1 MACARHLQC
10 LNIVFA
16 DEVTL
21 QLNPTLSRMWG
32 IRGHQTQ
39 VTAWAGNHQK
49 THIFG
54 AMDPVRGKVY
64 RHFAPAIDGLHFIKL
79 LELLLK
85 RYPRGRL
92 VVVVD
97 NAIWHKSRL
106 LKAFFK
112 RHKRLSIF
120 FLPVRSPDMNPIEL
134 LWKLLRQ
141 RVTHNHFFGIL
152 KELKRAAGLGLDG
165 INRHPESIQA
175 LARQYVNVH

>member
-1 MACARHLQC
+1 MARARHLKC
-10 LNIVFA
+10 LNIVFT

-21 QLNPTLSRMWG
+21 QLNPTLSRKWG

-64 RHFAPAIDGLHFIKL
+64 RHFAQTINGLHFVKL

-85 RYPRGRL
+85 RYPRKRL
-92 VVVVD
+92 VVVAD
-97 NAIWHKSRL
+97 NAIWHKSKI
-106 LKAFFK
+106 LKPFLK
-112 RHKRLSIF
+112 LHKRLSIF
-120 FLPVRSPDMNPIEL
+120 FLPTRSPDMNPIEL

-141 RVTHNHFFGIL
+141 QVTHNHFFGNL
-152 KELKRAAGLGLDG
+152 RELKKAAGLGLDG
-165 INRHPESIQA
+165 INRHPECIQA
-175 LARQYVNVH
+175 LGQQYVNVH